1 MSKLKAEGK
10 PMIDNV
16 YDIHMDDGTVMKMYC
31 DMTSDGGGWT
41 LVVSSH
47 SNTWT
52 SAEMVRERNI
62 SNPHLTEDYS
72 MLKYADKIKDS
83 YLIASKTYEFK
94 LEAQNRGM
102 ILLLISDAC
111 TLVDRVLLQIVSLI
125 EF

>member
-1 MSKLKAEGK
+1 
-10 PMIDNV
+10 MIDNV

-62 SNPHLTEDYS
+62 SNPQLLQDYS

-83 YLIASKTYEFK
+83 YLIARKTFEFK
-94 LEAQNRGM
+94 LEAQNRG
-102 ILLLISDAC
+102 LIHFLFPFLC
-111 TLVDRVLLQIVSLI
+111 H
-125 EF
+125 